1 MKGANEMNT
10 INENTAKGVNYS
22 NDNCS
27 SVSGISESIYKE
39 VRYTYKI
46 RKQKE
51 NASPSGYGFTNKI
64 CRNTFVSNFE
74 SDGINLYQIET
85 DTKDDF
91 VTIKFYL
98 PESAKTKLILL
109 NPDKTEGVYLINKK
123 MKAGFH
129 SIVTEIRSLELLH
142 FDYLLEL
149 KSGGN
154 SEVKEMNPT
163 TVDYK
168 KT

>member
-10 INENTAKGVNYS
+10 IINKAAAVITQS

-27 SVSGISESIYKE
+27 SVSGISESIYNE
-39 VRYTYKI
+39 VRYTYKV

-51 NASPSGYGFTNKI
+51 NSSLSGYGFTNKI
-64 CRNTFVSNFE
+64 CRNTFVSNSE
-74 SDGINLYQIET
+74 SDGTNLYQIET
-85 DTKDDF
+85 DTKNDF

-109 NPDKTEGVYLINKK
+109 NPDKSDGVYLINKK

-154 SEVKEMNPT
+154 SEVREMNFANLN
-163 TVDYK
+163 
-168 KT
+168 